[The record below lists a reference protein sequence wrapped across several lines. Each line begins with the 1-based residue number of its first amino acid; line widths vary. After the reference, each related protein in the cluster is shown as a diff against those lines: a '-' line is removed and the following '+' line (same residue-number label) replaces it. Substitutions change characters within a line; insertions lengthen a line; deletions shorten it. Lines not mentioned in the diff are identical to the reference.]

1 MKTVANSTK
10 SAYPSYNQ
18 ADFFDGTAARKIEH
32 GARIISI
39 DRRSVR
45 TSGAIAQES
54 ERDARACAS
63 HVQNASTATFRDDFA
78 FSVRALGAFELLDPS
93 SETVADHTLIKAAPS
108 FSKLTAAGFLAFLA
122 TLFII
127 VI

>member
-10 SAYPSYNQ
+10 SANPSYNQ

-45 TSGAIAQES
+45 TSGAITQETS
-54 ERDARACAS
+54 RLNERDARAPLMSKAL
-63 HVQNASTATFRDDFA
+63 QRQRFATILHFRYA
-78 FSVRALGAFELLDPS
+78 LLVRSSSLTQAAKPS
-93 SETVADHTLIKAAPS
+93 
-108 FSKLTAAGFLAFLA
+108 LT
-122 TLFII
+122 IR
-127 VI
+127 